1 MILKLI
7 IKRNRKTKKNS
18 IIIWI
23 QKDGAFEEDIQGLFH
38 FFKQNVV
45 ITNKRRFS
53 DYYRV
58 TSDNP
63 AIMMSLFSAIHD
75 IIPDIYFK
83 PDAEAEPVELSGP
96 FTLE

>member
-7 IKRNRKTKKNS
+7 IKRNKKTKKNS
-18 IIIWI
+18 IVIWI
-23 QKDGAFEEDIQGLFH
+23 QKDGAFEEDIQSLFH

-45 ITNKRRFS
+45 IIERRRLS
-53 DYYRV
+53 NYYMV

-63 AIMMSLFSAIHD
+63 AIMLSLFSAIHD

-83 PDAEAEPVELSGP
+83 PDAEAEPVEISGA

>member
-7 IKRNRKTKKNS
+7 IKQNRKTKKNS

-23 QKDGAFEEDIQGLFH
+23 QKDGDFEADIQQLFH
-38 FFKQNVV
+38 FFQQNVV
-45 ITNKRRFS
+45 ITEKRRFS
-53 DYYRV
+53 QYYMV

-63 AIMMSLFSAIHD
+63 AIMLSLFSAIHD

-83 PDAEAEPVELSGP
+83 PEAEAEPVEVSGS

>member
-23 QKDGAFEEDIQGLFH
+23 QKDGEFEEDIQSLFH

-45 ITNKRRFS
+45 ISEKRKLS
-53 DYYRV
+53 KYYIV
-58 TSDNP
+58 TSENP

-83 PDAEAEPVELSGP
+83 PEAETGPVEVSGS
-96 FTLE
+96 FALE

>member
-23 QKDGAFEEDIQGLFH
+23 QKDGAFEEDIKSLFH
-38 FFKQNVV
+38 FFKQNV
-45 ITNKRRFS
+45 IIAEKRRS
-53 DYYRV
+53 SKYYRV

-83 PDAEAEPVELSGP
+83 PEKEAGPVELSGS
-96 FTLE
+96 FSLE